1 MRKQET
7 LEDLIVESGLKL
19 EVIANRI
26 GISYNYFYR
35 LRKQPTKM
43 DADLMVKLAEVLGVD
58 SDRVF
63 EAIKS
68 NSE

>member
-68 NSE
+68 NGD

>member
-58 SDRVF
+58 SERVF

-68 NSE
+68 NGD